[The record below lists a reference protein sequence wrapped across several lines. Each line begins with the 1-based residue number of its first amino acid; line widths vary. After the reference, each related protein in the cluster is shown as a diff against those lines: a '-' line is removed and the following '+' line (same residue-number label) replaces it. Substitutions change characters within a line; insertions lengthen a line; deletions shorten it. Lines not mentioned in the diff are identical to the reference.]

1 MRKLKEPQENTEKTT
16 QCNQENTKEQNKK
29 FDKGIEII
37 KKELNRS
44 QLNNCELKNSVNE
57 IKNAIEIISIRIDQK
72 EERTS
77 EL

>member
-1 MRKLKEPQENTEKTT
+1 MRKLKEPQENTEKKT

-29 FDKGIEII
+29 FDKEIEII
-37 KKELNRS
+37 KEELNRS
-44 QLNNCELKNSVNE
+44 KLKNCELKNSVNG
-57 IKNAIEIISIRIDQK
+57 IKNVIEIINIRIDQK

>member
-37 KKELNRS
+37 KKKLNRS

>member
-1 MRKLKEPQENTEKTT
+1 MRKPKEPQENTEKTT